1 MLVSQFYSL
10 KVPLWL
16 KMKNFS
22 QANWLLSL
30 AARNWENL
38 GEMECI
44 KSFIIS
50 GSTQCIL
57 GILCRFELLQYFFRK
72 NPLIMDCIC
81 TFYEFAATSTC
92 INLCAFCMVRVL
104 CLSNASF
111 MEERVGEKKIRVVVS
126 TLSLTTS
133 LLVVGG
139 LIYSGEIGTGSIV
152 SLATSQ
158 VIPGGILILENENK
172 IVNDYTCNRISVLVL
187 ERTTSVPKS
196 VLRYDVDKDLT
207 SVWYSVF
214 IQSCFPNKKNDSR
227 WRVKQFIFEFIKRG
241 D

>member
-1 MLVSQFYSL
+1 
-10 KVPLWL
+10 
-16 KMKNFS
+16 
-22 QANWLLSL
+22 
-30 AARNWENL
+30 
-38 GEMECI
+38 MECI

-92 INLCAFCMVRVL
+92 VNLCAFCMVRVL

-111 MEERVGEKKIRVVVS
+111 MEERVGEKKIRVVVA

-172 IVNDYTCNRISVLVL
+172 IGNDYTCNRI
-187 ERTTSVPKS
+187 VPKS

-207 SVWYSVF
+207 AVWYSVF
-214 IQSCFPNKKNDSR
+214 FQSCFPNKKNDSR
-227 WRVKQFIFEFIKRG
+227 WRVISVMTLSEQPIGLEDIITYFILI
-241 D
+241 